1 MLKIKESWKDK
12 LFGSAVACQTK
23 YNIAKYQSYKKKS
36 QRKRLC
42 SKLLLADWPP
52 GY

>member
-23 YNIAKYQSYKKKS
+23 YNIAKYQSYKKK
-36 QRKRLC
+36 K
-42 SKLLLADWPP
+42 SKEKIMFKIAP
-52 GY
+52 G